1 MPATLKKLFP
11 AADSLANQISYYHLV
26 LLLISLPYDRFYSHL
41 ILISFILHTLINLSR
56 VDIKPLLTTTN
67 IVLASVFFVTV
78 AGTFYSI
85 NKPEA
90 FNEWAKQIT
99 ILLFPLVFCL
109 NPLDVKKYRG
119 SLLLTFAL
127 SSTIAILLLYMQAL
141 RAIRFYNFPLS
152 ALFSSDFTNH
162 NFSGPLDI
170 HATFFSMQVAIALV
184 FLITEL
190 LKTETTHYKGLC
202 WFCCAILATG
212 IIQLGSKSVFA
223 ALLII
228 INIAI
233 PVFLQKGAVRLK
245 YAAATLFLS
254 AAIITGIYQM
264 DNLKERYITDLKTD
278 LSKAKADELFDPR
291 LARWQVALKLAV
303 QSPIIGHG
311 SGSEIGLLKERFFE
325 ARFYRSY
332 LAGLNAHN
340 QFISFFIKTGI
351 IGLLAYLSTLYF
363 GFRKAIFRK
372 DILLFAFM
380 VIIAAVS
387 CSENFLDVD
396 KGIFFYSVFFSLLIF
411 SGNEKAE
418 PLQHK

>member
-1 MPATLKKLFP
+1 MPAKLKKLFP
-11 AADSLANQISYYHLV
+11 AADSLANQISYYHLM

-41 ILISFILHTLINLSR
+41 ILISFILHTLINLR
-56 VDIKPLLTTTN
+56 KAEIKPLLTTTN

-78 AGTFYSI
+78 AGTLNSI

-99 ILLFPLVFCL
+99 ILLLPLVFCL
-109 NPLDVKKYRG
+109 NPLDVKKYRANF
-119 SLLLTFAL
+119 LLVFAL
-127 SSTIAILLLYMQAL
+127 SSTLAIMLLYVQTL
-141 RAIRFYNFPLS
+141 RTIRFYHFPLS

-162 NFSGPLDI
+162 NFSGPLEI
-170 HATFFSMQVAIALV
+170 HATFFSMQIAIALV

-190 LKTETTHYKGLC
+190 LKAETTRYKVLC
-202 WFCCAILATG
+202 WFCSAILAAG
-212 IIQLGSKSVFA
+212 IIQLGSKSVFV
-223 ALLII
+223 ALLVI

-233 PVFLQKGAVRLK
+233 PVFLLKGAGRIK
-245 YAAATLFLS
+245 YAAVTLSLS
-254 AAIITGIYQM
+254 ALIITGIYRM
-264 DNLKERYITDLKTD
+264 DNLKDRYITDLKTD
-278 LSKAKADELFDPR
+278 LGKAKADELFDPR
-291 LARWQVALKLAV
+291 LARWQVAWKLAV
-303 QSPIIGHG
+303 QSPVIGHG

-351 IGLLAYLSTLYF
+351 IGLLVYLGTLYF
-363 GFRKAIFRK
+363 GFRKAISGR
-372 DILLFAFM
+372 DILLLAFM
-380 VIIAAVS
+380 VIIATVS

-411 SGNEKAE
+411 SGKGKTEVVTA
-418 PLQHK
+418 

>member
-11 AADSLANQISYYHLV
+11 VADSLANQISYYHLM

-41 ILISFILHTLINLSR
+41 ILISYILHTLINLR
-56 VDIKPLLTTTN
+56 KADIKPLLTTTN

-78 AGTFYSI
+78 AGTLHSI

-90 FNEWAKQIT
+90 FNEWARQIT

-119 SLLLTFAL
+119 NFLLVFAL
-127 SSTIAILLLYMQAL
+127 SSTLAIMLLYVQAL
-141 RAIRFYNFPLS
+141 RTIRFYHFPLS

-162 NFSGPLDI
+162 NFSGPLEI
-170 HATFFSMQVAIALV
+170 HATFFSMQIAIALV

-190 LKTETTHYKGLC
+190 LKAETTRYKVLC
-202 WFCCAILATG
+202 WFCCAILAAG
-212 IIQLGSKSVFA
+212 IIQLGSKSVFV
-223 ALLII
+223 ALLVI

-233 PVFLQKGAVRLK
+233 PVFLLKGAGRIK
-245 YAAATLFLS
+245 YAAATLSLS
-254 AAIITGIYQM
+254 ALIITGIYRM

-278 LSKAKADELFDPR
+278 LGKAKADELFDPR
-291 LARWQVALKLAV
+291 LARWQVAWKLAV
-303 QSPIIGHG
+303 QSPVIGHG

-351 IGLLAYLSTLYF
+351 IGLLVYLGTLCF
-363 GFRKAIFRK
+363 GFRKAIFRR
-372 DILLFAFM
+372 DVLLFAFM
-380 VIIAAVS
+380 LVIATVS

-396 KGIFFYSVFFSLLIF
+396 KGIFFYSVFFSLFIF
-411 SGNEKAE
+411 SGKDKTEVVTA
-418 PLQHK
+418 